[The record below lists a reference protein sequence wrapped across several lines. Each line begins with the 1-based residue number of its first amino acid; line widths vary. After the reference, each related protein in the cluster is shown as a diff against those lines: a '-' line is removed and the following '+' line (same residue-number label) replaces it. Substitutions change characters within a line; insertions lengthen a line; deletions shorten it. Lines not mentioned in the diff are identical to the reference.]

1 MLGSGDPIPQ
11 PVQNTKHHHASTLT
25 PPTRPLADESQSTVG
40 ATVGGGV
47 KSNAMP
53 RVPEVYYVQWAA
65 AIWLIVLHIGA
76 LFAPWT
82 FTWSGLGLAL
92 LFHWMTGS
100 LGVCLG
106 FHRLLTHT
114 GLEVP
119 RWLRNTFAIIGS
131 MAGEGG
137 PISWTANH
145 RKHHAYS
152 DQLGDPHSPHEGPW
166 WSHMFWLAFTTHGG
180 DWNRYVRHW
189 VPDLVKDKFLMR
201 LETFFLP
208 MHLAFGALVTALGY
222 AIGGQQLAMSWLV
235 WAVCLRMVG
244 VLHVTWFVNSAS
256 HMWGYKNYETKDDSR
271 NLWWVAIVAYGEG
284 WHNNHHALPRLAQHG
299 HKWWEFD
306 ATYQVIRLLR
316 AVGLAKNVVD
326 LECMEE
332 KKRSREERTAA

>member
-1 MLGSGDPIPQ
+1 MRSPTPNSDVPGSTP
-11 PVQNTKHHHASTLT
+11 KHHHATTLA
-25 PPTRPLADESQSTVG
+25 PPTRPATEESAVPSGIKAGT
-40 ATVGGGV
+40 
-47 KSNAMP
+47 KAMP
-53 RVPEVYYVQWAA
+53 RIPEVYYVQWGPAA
-65 AIWLIVLHIGA
+65 WLVALHIAA
-76 LFAPWT
+76 LAAPWT
-82 FTWSGLGLAL
+82 FTWSGLILAVFL
-92 LFHWMTGS
+92 HWVTGS

-119 RWLRNTFAIIGS
+119 EWLRRTFAFIGTL
-131 MAGEGG
+131 AGEGG

-152 DQLGDPHSPHEGPW
+152 DQPGDPHSPHDGPW
-166 WSHMFWLAFTTHGG
+166 WAHMFWLAFTTHGG

-189 VPDLVKDKFLMR
+189 VPDLVKDPFMMA
-201 LETFFLP
+201 LERWFLP
-208 MHLAFGALVTALGY
+208 IHFAVAAVITTAGY
-222 AIGGQQLAMSWLV
+222 MIGGPELALSWFV
-235 WAVCLRMVG
+235 WAVCVRMVA

-256 HMWGYKNYETKDDSR
+256 HMWGYKNYETRDDSR

-306 ATYQVIRLLR
+306 MTYQVIRLLR

-326 LECMEE
+326 LASMEE
-332 KKRSREERTAA
+332 KKRSRKATSAA